1 MARLHLE
8 ALPGLA
14 APLDVFQVIDDADI
28 SIVWPGQ
35 DTPILSEKDQ
45 NWPALRA
52 LGIEL

>member
-1 MARLHLE
+1 MF
-8 ALPGLA
+8 
-14 APLDVFQVIDDADI
+14 VFNNDFEMEKEDRVLLK
-28 SIVWPGQ
+28 Q